1 MIQLTLGPLAI
12 QLEGIDKE
20 QMPAHTLLFLSD
32 NAPID
37 VHYRIEIGGSMPA
50 FPSQLLYRKK
60 DIVVFRKEGGLESRL
75 LLFPGRGIPYA
86 YYDEIDETHVTI
98 SFNPHFT
105 DFLQS
110 DTCFH
115 SLLALERHL
124 NRKHDYIL
132 HCSYLDFQGKAYL
145 FSGPSGI
152 GKTTHT
158 NLWCKLYPQDA
169 RVLNGDKCLLVKE
182 GNRFYA
188 LGWPVCGSS
197 GICHN
202 ERREV
207 AALVLLQQTPRN
219 EELVESRARQFK
231 RVLEQLAVNYWDA
244 SFVEQAVSFAEQLT
258 GAVTC
263 CTYGC
268 TMDDAA
274 ATTLYTILQHRIH
287 EKE

>member
-1 MIQLTLGPLAI
+1 MIQLALGPLSI
-12 QLEGIDKE
+12 QIEGIEKE
-20 QMPAHTLLFLSD
+20 QLPAHTLLFLSD
-32 NAPID
+32 NASVD
-37 VHYRIEIGGSMPA
+37 FHYRIEIGGSMPV

-60 DIVVFRKEGGLESRL
+60 DIVVFRNERGLESRL
-75 LLFPGRGIPYA
+75 LLFSGSGIPYA
-86 YYDEIDETHVTI
+86 YYDEIDETHATI
-98 SFNPHFT
+98 CFNPHFT
-105 DFLQS
+105 EFLQS
-110 DTCFH
+110 DTCFY

-124 NRKHDYIL
+124 NRKHAYIL

-158 NLWCKLYPQDA
+158 DLWCKLYPQEA
-169 RVLNGDKCLLVKE
+169 QVLNGDKCLLVKE
-182 GNRFYA
+182 EDAFYA
-188 LGWPVCGSS
+188 LGWPICGSS

-207 AALVLLQQTPRN
+207 SAIILLQQTPDN
-219 EELVESRARQFK
+219 LEINESRVRQFK

-244 SFVEQAVSFAEQLT
+244 SFVNEAVSFAEQLT

-274 ATTLYTILQHRIH
+274 ATTLHTILQNHIY